1 MWSKENTFRIGIDKI
16 SLYNFQI
23 QTDEV
28 FKKEVDYKKNI
39 LKEKTTITD
48 EFFSL
53 ISIYSLFEEN
63 LDIKESIYNKITF
76 NPNVLLTGD
85 NVCNSSTK
93 DLAKALEK
101 LKNILEEKGI
111 FIDFSETKIAD
122 IEINLNIPIDFEEYN
137 EVFKLLSGQ
146 LDNTKT
152 INALK
157 LGEKIAKFE
166 IRESFFSRINK
177 NITFKV
183 YSKTREK
190 QLTTDITRMEYFL
203 ETSAY
208 KYFFE
213 KYGKDNSLKTLL
225 ESPDMLRIL
234 FLERV
239 KKDFLLKSI
248 RYIENE
254 IKPVLEREY
263 LNFKSINKLARRTG
277 RREKRNVYR
286 YLEEFWIFDY
296 SFLIELI
303 DKYDIKNRGRET
315 KKIMKNYLQH
325 NNLEKLNY
333 LEEFIFLS
341 NSVREEK
348 QGNEI

>member
-23 QTDEV
+23 KSGQL
-28 FKKEVDYKKNI
+28 KKISDPRKNS
-39 LKEKTTITD
+39 LKETSFATD

-53 ISIYSLFEEN
+53 ISIYSLSEEN
-63 LDIKESIYNKITF
+63 SEIKEKVFNKITF
-76 NPNVLLTGD
+76 NPNKILTGD
-85 NVCNSSTK
+85 NVCNSSTE
-93 DLAKALEK
+93 DLAKALKK
-101 LKNILEEKGI
+101 LKDILKEKGF
-111 FIDFSETKIAD
+111 FIEFSEAKIAD
-122 IEINLNIPIDFEEYN
+122 IEVNLNIPVDFDEYS
-137 EVFKLLSGQ
+137 EVFELFIRQFKIPKLTGVFVE
-146 LDNTKT
+146 N
-152 INALK
+152 
-157 LGEKIAKFE
+157 EERAKSILLE
-166 IRESFFSRINK
+166 NFFSRKNR
-177 NITFKV
+177 NITFKI

-190 QLTTDITRMEYFL
+190 GLAVDITRMEYFL

-213 KYGKDNSLKTLL
+213 KYKKDNSLKTLL
-225 ESPDMLRIL
+225 ENSDMLKIL

-239 KKDFLLKSI
+239 KKDFLLNSI

-254 IKPVLEREY
+254 IKPILEREY
-263 LNFKSINKLARRTG
+263 LNFKSINRLARRTG

-286 YLEEFWIFDY
+286 YLEKFWIFDY

-315 KKIMKNYLQH
+315 KKIMKGFLQH

-348 QGNEI
+348 QGDGI